1 METFI
6 QLTAQDII
14 RRFGTNLR
22 DITVVFPNKRAGLFM
37 NQQLAAAADRPVWA
51 PRYSTISELFDSLS
65 DFTRCDDIQAVCE
78 LHAAYSRLVPDA
90 EPLDQFYG
98 WGEIMLADFDDI
110 DKHLA
115 DARQLF
121 SNIYSIKELDD
132 NRFITPGQ
140 EEALK
145 HFFEGFSLEG
155 NSRLKEKFLSL
166 WNRLGEIYTTFNKQL
181 KREGFLYEGALY
193 RDVAEHL
200 EERMTRLPEEKTYV
214 FVGFNVLNDVEKQLF
229 RHLQNAGKALF
240 YWDYDLMYCREDS
253 RFEAG
258 IFIRQN
264 LKDFPNALP
273 EELYDNLS
281 RRPPRIDF
289 IATTSENAQARYIP
303 QWLDTYLTH
312 PEQDTAIVLCNE
324 SLLQPVLHSLPDDSS
339 PHPVNRANVTMGFP
353 MTDTPVYGLVNA
365 LLILQTDGYDRERH
379 TFRTEQANIVR
390 NHPYAAFIPEEEI
403 FCAHTESHALLAYLR
418 TMLEHLTR
426 FFANQEP
433 HSSDVYQQ
441 LNHEA
446 LFRAYQIVCRFI
458 RLTEEHRLDVQP
470 NTLKRL
476 LRNVLGATTIPF
488 HGEPAVGLQ
497 VMGLLETRNLNF
509 RHILMLS
516 VNEGMLPKSVSNTS
530 FIPYHLREAF
540 GLTTIRHKIAVYA
553 FYFYRLLQRTE
564 HITFVYNTAT
574 NGMNRNEMSRFLR
587 QLLAETDFP
596 IATRI
601 LQSGQSIPAT
611 GDMEVRKTP
620 EILEILY
627 RNYASGQPGSRPLSP
642 SALNAYIDCPLKF
655 FYQQIAKIRCPQ
667 NPQDGMDGA
676 LFGTIFHDAAERAY
690 QKLAE
695 RNPLIRRQDINRLLD
710 AGETGLL
717 PFVDASFLHNFFED
731 HPENVFYNGQLLVAR
746 KVMASYLRQ
755 LLAHDSRREHLVLKE
770 MEQEHRHS
778 IEVASGTKVLHI
790 DIGGK
795 IDRIDTVMLP
805 DTTTGQPVE
814 TLRIVDY
821 KTGGNPETAS
831 NMEQLIT
838 TSERRPSYIFQ
849 IFLYAYVVAGEQR
862 RPVSPA
868 LFFVH
873 KSHAEDYDPT
883 VRFNKE
889 CVTDFGK
896 LKEDFGKAL
905 RQVLNELF
913 DPEIPFRQTSEPKLC
928 AYCDY
933 KQLCGK

>member
-166 WNRLGEIYTTFNKQL
+166 WNRLGEIYTTFNEQL

-379 TFRTEQANIVR
+379 SFNTAQENIVR
-390 NHPYAAFIPEEEI
+390 NHPYAAFIPEKEI

-418 TMLEHLTR
+418 AMLEHLTR
-426 FFANQEP
+426 FFADQEP
-433 HSSDVYQQ
+433 HSNDVYRQ

-553 FYFYRLLQRTE
+553 FYFYRLLQRTK

-667 NPQDGMDGA
+667 DPQDGMDGA

-755 LLAHDSRREHLVLKE
+755 LLAHDNRREYLVLKE

>member
-166 WNRLGEIYTTFNKQL
+166 WNHIGEIYTTFNEQL
-181 KREGFLYEGALY
+181 KREGVLYEGALY
-193 RDVAEHL
+193 RDVVEHL
-200 EERMTRLPEEKTYV
+200 EERMPRLPEEKTYV

-281 RRPPRIDF
+281 RRPPQIDF
-289 IATTSENAQARYIP
+289 IATTSENAQAHYIP

-365 LLILQTDGYDRERH
+365 LLTLQTDGYDRERH

-418 TMLEHLTR
+418 AMLEHLTR
-426 FFANQEP
+426 FFADQEP
-433 HSSDVYQQ
+433 HSNDVYRQ

-530 FIPYHLREAF
+530 FIPYHLHEAF

-601 LQSGQSIPAT
+601 LQSGQSIPAM

-620 EILEILY
+620 EVLEILY

>member
-166 WNRLGEIYTTFNKQL
+166 WNHIGEIYTTFNEQL
-181 KREGFLYEGALY
+181 KREGVLYEGALY
-193 RDVAEHL
+193 RDVVEHL
-200 EERMTRLPEEKTYV
+200 EERMPRLPEEKTYV
-214 FVGFNVLNDVEKQLF
+214 FVGFNVLNNVEKRLF

-365 LLILQTDGYDRERH
+365 LLTLQTDGYDRERH

-418 TMLEHLTR
+418 AMLEHLTR
-426 FFANQEP
+426 FFADQEP
-433 HSSDVYQQ
+433 HSNDVYRQ

-601 LQSGQSIPAT
+601 LQSGQSIPAM

-620 EILEILY
+620 EVLEILY

-849 IFLYAYVVAGEQR
+849 IFLYAYVVAGEQL

>member
-1 METFI
+1 M
-6 QLTAQDII
+6 
-14 RRFGTNLR
+14 
-22 DITVVFPNKRAGLFM
+22 
-37 NQQLAAAADRPVWA
+37 
-51 PRYSTISELFDSLS
+51 PRL
-65 DFTRCDDIQAVCE
+65 Q
-78 LHAAYSRLVPDA
+78 
-90 EPLDQFYG
+90 
-98 WGEIMLADFDDI
+98 
-110 DKHLA
+110 K
-115 DARQLF
+115 
-121 SNIYSIKELDD
+121 K
-132 NRFITPGQ
+132 
-140 EEALK
+140 
-145 HFFEGFSLEG
+145 
-155 NSRLKEKFLSL
+155 
-166 WNRLGEIYTTFNKQL
+166 
-181 KREGFLYEGALY
+181 
-193 RDVAEHL
+193 
-200 EERMTRLPEEKTYV
+200 KTYV
-214 FVGFNVLNDVEKQLF
+214 FVGFNVLNNVEKQLF
-229 RHLQNAGKALF
+229 RHMQNAGKALF

-281 RRPPRIDF
+281 RRPPQIDF
-289 IATTSENAQARYIP
+289 IATTSENAQAHYIP

-365 LLILQTDGYDRERH
+365 LLTLQTDGYDRERH

-418 TMLEHLTR
+418 AMLEHLTR
-426 FFANQEP
+426 FFADQEP
-433 HSSDVYQQ
+433 HSNDVYRQ

-530 FIPYHLREAF
+530 FIPYHLHEAF

-601 LQSGQSIPAT
+601 LQSGQSIPAM

-620 EILEILY
+620 EVLEILY

>member
-1 METFI
+1 
-6 QLTAQDII
+6 
-14 RRFGTNLR
+14 
-22 DITVVFPNKRAGLFM
+22 
-37 NQQLAAAADRPVWA
+37 
-51 PRYSTISELFDSLS
+51 
-65 DFTRCDDIQAVCE
+65 
-78 LHAAYSRLVPDA
+78 
-90 EPLDQFYG
+90 
-98 WGEIMLADFDDI
+98 
-110 DKHLA
+110 
-115 DARQLF
+115 
-121 SNIYSIKELDD
+121 
-132 NRFITPGQ
+132 
-140 EEALK
+140 
-145 HFFEGFSLEG
+145 
-155 NSRLKEKFLSL
+155 
-166 WNRLGEIYTTFNKQL
+166 
-181 KREGFLYEGALY
+181 
-193 RDVAEHL
+193 
-200 EERMTRLPEEKTYV
+200 
-214 FVGFNVLNDVEKQLF
+214 
-229 RHLQNAGKALF
+229 
-240 YWDYDLMYCREDS
+240 MYCREDS

-281 RRPPRIDF
+281 RRPPQIDF

-365 LLILQTDGYDRERH
+365 LLTLQTDGYDRERH

-418 TMLEHLTR
+418 AMLEHLTR
-426 FFANQEP
+426 FFADQEP
-433 HSSDVYQQ
+433 HSNDVYRQ

-530 FIPYHLREAF
+530 FIPYHLHEAF

-601 LQSGQSIPAT
+601 LQSGQSIPAM

-620 EILEILY
+620 EVLEILY

-849 IFLYAYVVAGEQR
+849 IFLYAYVVVGEQL

-928 AYCDY
+928 TYCDY

>member
-166 WNRLGEIYTTFNKQL
+166 WNRLSEIYTTFNEQL

-214 FVGFNVLNDVEKQLF
+214 FVGFNVLNNVEKQLF

-289 IATTSENAQARYIP
+289 IATTSENAQVRYIP

-365 LLILQTDGYDRERH
+365 LLTLQTDGYDRERH

-403 FCAHTESHALLAYLR
+403 FCAHTENYALLTYLR
-418 TMLEHLTR
+418 TILEHLART
-426 FFANQEP
+426 FADQEP
-433 HSSDVYQQ
+433 HSNDVYRQ

-458 RLTEEHRLDVQP
+458 RLTEEHHLDVQP
-470 NTLKRL
+470 NTLRRL
-476 LRNVLGATTIPF
+476 LRNVLGTTSIPF

-553 FYFYRLLQRTE
+553 FYFYRLLQRTK

-611 GDMEVRKTP
+611 GDMEMRKTP

-642 SALNAYIDCPLKF
+642 SALNAYIDCPMKF

-667 NPQDGMDGA
+667 DPQDGMDGA

-755 LLAHDSRREHLVLKE
+755 LLAHDNRREYLVLKE

>member
-166 WNRLGEIYTTFNKQL
+166 WNHIGEIYTTFNEQL
-181 KREGFLYEGALY
+181 KREGVLYEGALY
-193 RDVAEHL
+193 RDVVEHL
-200 EERMTRLPEEKTYV
+200 EERMPRLPEEKTYV

-281 RRPPRIDF
+281 RRPPQIDF
-289 IATTSENAQARYIP
+289 IATTSENAQAHYIP

-365 LLILQTDGYDRERH
+365 LLTLQTDGYDRERH

-418 TMLEHLTR
+418 AMLEHLTR
-426 FFANQEP
+426 FFADQEP
-433 HSSDVYQQ
+433 HSNDVYRQ

-530 FIPYHLREAF
+530 FIPYHLHEAF

-601 LQSGQSIPAT
+601 LQSGQSIPAM

-620 EILEILY
+620 EVLEILY

-933 KQLCGK
+933 KQL

>member
-115 DARQLF
+115 DAHQLF

-166 WNRLGEIYTTFNKQL
+166 WNRLGEIYTTFNEQL

-240 YWDYDLMYCREDS
+240 YWDYDLMYCREDN

-379 TFRTEQANIVR
+379 SFNTAQENIVR

-403 FCAHTESHALLAYLR
+403 FCAHTESHALLVYLR

-426 FFANQEP
+426 FFANQES

-601 LQSGQSIPAT
+601 LQSGQSIPTT

-667 NPQDGMDGA
+667 DPQDGMDGA

-690 QKLAE
+690 QKLSE

-849 IFLYAYVVAGEQR
+849 IFLYAYVVTGEQR
-862 RPVSPA
+862 SPVSPA

-889 CVTDFGK
+889 YVTDFGK

-913 DPEIPFRQTSEPKLC
+913 DPETPFRQTSEPKLC

-933 KQLCGK
+933 KQLCRK

>member
-1 METFI
+1 
-6 QLTAQDII
+6 
-14 RRFGTNLR
+14 
-22 DITVVFPNKRAGLFM
+22 
-37 NQQLAAAADRPVWA
+37 
-51 PRYSTISELFDSLS
+51 
-65 DFTRCDDIQAVCE
+65 
-78 LHAAYSRLVPDA
+78 
-90 EPLDQFYG
+90 
-98 WGEIMLADFDDI
+98 
-110 DKHLA
+110 
-115 DARQLF
+115 
-121 SNIYSIKELDD
+121 
-132 NRFITPGQ
+132 
-140 EEALK
+140 
-145 HFFEGFSLEG
+145 
-155 NSRLKEKFLSL
+155 
-166 WNRLGEIYTTFNKQL
+166 
-181 KREGFLYEGALY
+181 
-193 RDVAEHL
+193 
-200 EERMTRLPEEKTYV
+200 MTRLPEEKTYV
-214 FVGFNVLNDVEKQLF
+214 FVGFNVLNNVEKQLF

-433 HSSDVYQQ
+433 HSGDVYRQ

-778 IEVASGTKVLHI
+778 IEVASVTKVLHI

-933 KQLCGK
+933 KQLCRK

>member
-166 WNRLGEIYTTFNKQL
+166 WNHIGEIYTTFNEQL
-181 KREGFLYEGALY
+181 KREGVLYEGALY
-193 RDVAEHL
+193 RDVVEHL
-200 EERMTRLPEEKTYV
+200 EERMPRLPEEKTYV

-281 RRPPRIDF
+281 RRPPQIDF

-365 LLILQTDGYDRERH
+365 LLTLQTDGYDRERH

-418 TMLEHLTR
+418 AMLEHLTR
-426 FFANQEP
+426 FFADQEP
-433 HSSDVYQQ
+433 HSNDVYRQ

-530 FIPYHLREAF
+530 FIPYHLHEAF

-601 LQSGQSIPAT
+601 LQSGQSIPAM

-620 EILEILY
+620 EVLEILY

-849 IFLYAYVVAGEQR
+849 IFLYAYVVVGEQL

-928 AYCDY
+928 TYCDY

>member
-1 METFI
+1 M
-6 QLTAQDII
+6 
-14 RRFGTNLR
+14 
-22 DITVVFPNKRAGLFM
+22 
-37 NQQLAAAADRPVWA
+37 
-51 PRYSTISELFDSLS
+51 
-65 DFTRCDDIQAVCE
+65 
-78 LHAAYSRLVPDA
+78 
-90 EPLDQFYG
+90 
-98 WGEIMLADFDDI
+98 
-110 DKHLA
+110 
-115 DARQLF
+115 
-121 SNIYSIKELDD
+121 
-132 NRFITPGQ
+132 
-140 EEALK
+140 
-145 HFFEGFSLEG
+145 
-155 NSRLKEKFLSL
+155 
-166 WNRLGEIYTTFNKQL
+166 
-181 KREGFLYEGALY
+181 
-193 RDVAEHL
+193 
-200 EERMTRLPEEKTYV
+200 
-214 FVGFNVLNDVEKQLF
+214 
-229 RHLQNAGKALF
+229 
-240 YWDYDLMYCREDS
+240 
-253 RFEAG
+253 
-258 IFIRQN
+258 
-264 LKDFPNALP
+264 
-273 EELYDNLS
+273 
-281 RRPPRIDF
+281 
-289 IATTSENAQARYIP
+289 
-303 QWLDTYLTH
+303 
-312 PEQDTAIVLCNE
+312 
-324 SLLQPVLHSLPDDSS
+324 
-339 PHPVNRANVTMGFP
+339 
-353 MTDTPVYGLVNA
+353 
-365 LLILQTDGYDRERH
+365 
-379 TFRTEQANIVR
+379 
-390 NHPYAAFIPEEEI
+390 
-403 FCAHTESHALLAYLR
+403 
-418 TMLEHLTR
+418 
-426 FFANQEP
+426 
-433 HSSDVYQQ
+433 
-441 LNHEA
+441 
-446 LFRAYQIVCRFI
+446 
-458 RLTEEHRLDVQP
+458 
-470 NTLKRL
+470 
-476 LRNVLGATTIPF
+476 LGATTIPF

-601 LQSGQSIPAT
+601 LQSGQSIPAM

-620 EILEILY
+620 EVLEILY

-849 IFLYAYVVAGEQR
+849 IFLYAYVVAGEQL